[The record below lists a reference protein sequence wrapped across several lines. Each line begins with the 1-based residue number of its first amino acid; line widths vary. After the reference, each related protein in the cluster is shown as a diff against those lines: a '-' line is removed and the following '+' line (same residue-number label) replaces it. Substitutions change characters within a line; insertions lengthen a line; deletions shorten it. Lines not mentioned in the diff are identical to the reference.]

1 MPLSIP
7 VIPARQKMIREHIK
21 KQEED
26 VGGQDRLPRQKLIV
40 KGQAQH
46 FPIYRF
52 ALDILS
58 YNKGNGRIKAEVI
71 EKEAELGREL
81 TPSDEQGQKIIKEIL
96 LSITKSENEK
106 IKEDLRKIKQINP
119 GIITC
124 DGIVINGNRRKA
136 LLEELYN
143 ETGNDEYNYLDVHV
157 LPSDINKAELWLI
170 EAGIQLSAPQ
180 QLDYSPINHLLK
192 LREGRTAGLQIE
204 KMAARIYGVSK
215 DKIDADLKRLEL
227 IDEYL
232 QDYLS
237 KDGKYYLVRGLN
249 EHFINLQNILDWAE
263 HPRGPVRRNWNPDE
277 SDMEELKLVGF
288 YYIRM
293 RMPHLRVRDIRD
305 LFARHES
312 WSEVKNALAVPVEL
326 TSEQKSRLGID
337 PEYDLEEDEEE
348 ELQEQDEKETFT
360 TKIEE
365 RDLREDAIWRDV
377 HKGQL
382 KSFFQD
388 AKEQVQIIKD
398 SERPLTLARR
408 ALKNIEAIPEDP
420 EKLQEPDMDEV
431 LSKIIARTN
440 ALRKLTPRRKSR
452 MKKRKKMV

>member
-1 MPLSIP
+1 
-7 VIPARQKMIREHIK
+7 
-21 KQEED
+21 
-26 VGGQDRLPRQKLIV
+26 
-40 KGQAQH
+40 
-46 FPIYRF
+46 
-52 ALDILS
+52 
-58 YNKGNGRIKAEVI
+58 
-71 EKEAELGREL
+71 
-81 TPSDEQGQKIIKEIL
+81 
-96 LSITKSENEK
+96 
-106 IKEDLRKIKQINP
+106 
-119 GIITC
+119 
-124 DGIVINGNRRKA
+124 
-136 LLEELYN
+136 
-143 ETGNDEYNYLDVHV
+143 
-157 LPSDINKAELWLI
+157 
-170 EAGIQLSAPQ
+170 
-180 QLDYSPINHLLK
+180 
-192 LREGRTAGLQIE
+192 
-204 KMAARIYGVSK
+204 
-215 DKIDADLKRLEL
+215 
-227 IDEYL
+227 
-232 QDYLS
+232 
-237 KDGKYYLVRGLN
+237 
-249 EHFINLQNILDWAE
+249 
-263 HPRGPVRRNWNPDE
+263 
-277 SDMEELKLVGF
+277 MEELKLVGF